1 MSDEKATVSI
11 PTDLETAVAVAAAGN
26 SKVITEY
33 FIFLLSNGNSIAD
46 DDVFSLIDA
55 VEKIKTP
62 KDTTSINLCIDSG
75 GGDIYSGV
83 KIMNILREKCSSL
96 KVTVLMEAKSTATIM
111 ALAADEIIMAPHSAL
126 GPLDKPMFHP
136 HLKGEHLSA
145 LDILGAQTYLEKRA
159 FALTREFAEKLMTED
174 GVLKEEAYEIAS
186 KLALG
191 LITPILSKE
200 DPRMIN
206 KANRLLRIAQQYGT
220 EYLKKYTFSSFGDDL
235 RNRIADVVMN
245 FFIWDCPDHAFD
257 ITREKAKDN
266 ILNVTH
272 AEDYKFWPYLW
283 NFYKSSRKGTKVL
296 TLLSEK
302 EITSFI

>member
-1 MSDEKATVSI
+1 MSDDISSVASETTVATATSVEQK
-11 PTDLETAVAVAAAGN
+11 PRTN
-26 SKVITEY
+26 HY
-33 FIFLLSNGNSIAD
+33 IFLLSNGHAISD
-46 DDVFSLIDA
+46 DDVFSTIDQI
-55 VEKIKTP
+55 EKIKTAQE
-62 KDTTSINLCIDSG
+62 DTEITLCIDSG

-83 KIMNILREKCSSL
+83 KIMNILREKSAFIR
-96 KVTVLMEAKSTATIM
+96 VVVLMEAKSTATIM
-111 ALAADEIIMAPHSAL
+111 ALAADEIVMASHSAL

-159 FALTREFAEKLMTED
+159 LALTREFAQKFINED
-174 GVLKEEAYEIAS
+174 NLLKEEAYEIAS

-220 EYLKKYTFSSFGDDL
+220 EYLTKHTFSSFPDSL
-235 RNRIADVVMN
+235 KNRIADVVMN

-257 ITREKAKDN
+257 ITREKAKEN
-266 ILNVTH
+266 ILNITH
-272 AEDYKFWPYLW
+272 AEDLPGWNNLW
-283 NFYKSSRKGTKVL
+283 KYYRSQLGKSKILALVDWDD
-296 TLLSEK
+296 
-302 EITSFI
+302 IIAAI